1 MGRVVKLSC
10 LRCAHDYE
18 VPEGSPLDGATCPKC
33 GAARADNFIQ
43 AKFVR
48 FESAAHPAHER
59 AVAHARLGEIDAALD
74 GVAEAL
80 RDGFDPEFLRND
92 PALAKV
98 RADPRFA
105 ALFRRTP

>member
-1 MGRVVKLSC
+1 MGRAVKLGC
-10 LRCAHDYE
+10 LNCAHAYE
-18 VPEGSPLDGATCPKC
+18 VPEGSLLDGATCPKC

-59 AVAHARLGEIDAALD
+59 AVAHARRGEIDAALD

-80 RDGFDPEFLRND
+80 RDGFDPELLRND

-105 ALFRRTP
+105 ALFRRSS